1 MAAFEI
7 PLTAEP
13 QAFSIQLLGVP
24 YQMTLQ
30 WRNNAQG
37 GWVLDIA
44 DATGVP
50 IVLGIAL
57 VTGADLLA
65 QYGYLG
71 LGGALFVLN
80 SASSD
85 DAPTFADLGTD
96 AHLVFVTA

>member
-1 MAAFEI
+1 MAAYEI
-7 PLTAEP
+7 PLTAEA
-13 QAFSIQLLGVP
+13 QRFAIQLAGVV

-44 DATGVP
+44 DATGAP

-71 LGGALFVLN
+71 LGGALYVLN
-80 SASSD
+80 SASGD

-96 AHLVFVTA
+96 THLVFKTA

>member
-1 MAAFEI
+1 MAAYEI

-13 QAFSIQLLGVP
+13 QRFAIQLAGTV

-44 DATGVP
+44 DATGTP
-50 IVLGIAL
+50 IVSGIAL
-57 VTGADLLA
+57 VTGTDLLG
-65 QYGYLG
+65 QYAYLG
-71 LGGALFVLN
+71 LGGSLYVVN
-80 SASSD
+80 SSGGD

-96 AHLVFVTA
+96 THLVFATS